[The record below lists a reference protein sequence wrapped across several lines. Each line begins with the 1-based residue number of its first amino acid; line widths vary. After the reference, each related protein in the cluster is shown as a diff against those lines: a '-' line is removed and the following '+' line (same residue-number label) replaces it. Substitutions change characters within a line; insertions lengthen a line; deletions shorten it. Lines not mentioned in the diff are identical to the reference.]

1 MSKQHLDFFVK
12 FKVITMLQ
20 ESIIKQHGLL
30 SVSIM
35 EMVVV
40 SPPSAIMTLGSLE
53 NSVAVNVSTPSSVE
67 SSRMGIS
74 SNTEETPGG
83 NMISMSKP

>member
-1 MSKQHLDFFVK
+1 MK

-20 ESIIKQHGLL
+20 ESIIKQHGDLL